1 MKNKIILNIL
11 VVYFLI
17 LSIVLVIQLSSTKTN
32 AIEPLPS
39 EITAEDKLKNS
50 VVLAINSPVVI
61 VNEKQYLIDEK
72 DSTLVP
78 TIDNGKVYI
87 PTKLLETAFGA
98 NINFSKQSK
107 ETIIRLDNKAI
118 IFVNNGT
125 SINIIDNT
133 SEETINIDEEA
144 KIINDRFYIPLRS
157 FADIF
162 DKEVFYNNDLIIIS
176 SIENLFDPIEE
187 MDILEELEKQ
197 VKQLPIVGNSDNL
210 RHLLRREVNN
220 TNKITKSN
228 LMNIETLDV
237 FLQQKK
243 PVIIKKT
250 NNYNI
255 YATEGFIEVYF
266 VNKDKEEIFS
276 FKVEK
281 VNNNIKDIQIT
292 NDRFIISYLDNIVK
306 TFIYDISNR
315 ENIKTMEVVYNN
327 GDFYKNIIDD
337 NNLYIV
343 SKIDISKDK
352 EKLPYFPEYS
362 YKDNIVTGFKEQT
375 FSLDNIFYFPDMN
388 DNQYT
393 IISYVNLY
401 ELDETLC
408 NGAYLG
414 MGNNIVINDDIIYV
428 LTSNSENNNLY
439 QFKATLDGIQY
450 MRRVFIKGN
459 VKSLEMDKEKQFL
472 KLSLEDEV
480 IYYDNNLTK
489 R

>member
-337 NNLYIV
+337 NNL
-343 SKIDISKDK
+343 
-352 EKLPYFPEYS
+352 
-362 YKDNIVTGFKEQT
+362 
-375 FSLDNIFYFPDMN
+375 
-388 DNQYT
+388 
-393 IISYVNLY
+393 
-401 ELDETLC
+401 
-408 NGAYLG
+408 
-414 MGNNIVINDDIIYV
+414 
-428 LTSNSENNNLY
+428 
-439 QFKATLDGIQY
+439 
-450 MRRVFIKGN
+450 
-459 VKSLEMDKEKQFL
+459 
-472 KLSLEDEV
+472 
-480 IYYDNNLTK
+480 
-489 R
+489 